1 MHLVRRTFDGQYFA
15 MKTIELNHMNSKEQE
30 LVKDEINQIKALESP
45 TIIKYYDSFME
56 NNSLYI
62 VMEFAE
68 GGSLCDKIADHKKRE
83 ELFTNE
89 QILGDY

>member
-1 MHLVRRTFDGQYFA
+1 
-15 MKTIELNHMNSKEQE
+15 MNSKEQE

>member
-1 MHLVRRTFDGQYFA
+1 VHLVRRTFDGQYFA

-30 LVKDEINQIKALESP
+30 LVKDEITLMKALVGP
-45 TIIKYYDSFME
+45 TIIKYYDSFIE
-56 NNSLYI
+56 NNSLSL
-62 VMEFAE
+62 VMEFAQ